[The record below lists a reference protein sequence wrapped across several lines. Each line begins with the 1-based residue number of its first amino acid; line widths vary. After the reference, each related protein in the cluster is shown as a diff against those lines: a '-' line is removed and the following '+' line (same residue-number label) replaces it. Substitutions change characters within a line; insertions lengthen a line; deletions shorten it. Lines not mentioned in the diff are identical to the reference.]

1 MAIESSKTKTST
13 WRRWV
18 HDKVATRVTKVFV
31 NGTKQ
36 ASTSGT
42 EIDFT
47 IPSGVKKV
55 VVTGVGVSTSGSDN
69 IIFQIGDSGGI
80 HTTGYGSAASYV
92 GPSTVVTSN
101 YSAGLYFRGSG
112 AALFHTFTLTWVLH
126 DEATNTW
133 VGTLTGNWSTSAY
146 TFFASG
152 SQALDSELT
161 TIRMTSAAGSVT
173 FDAGSIN
180 IQYDNPQRDLDSGV
194 SSGGVVQT
202 VHTQD
207 GSVGTGTTTI
217 PFDGTIHQ
225 ISEGDKYIEASITPK
240 SVSNKLRI
248 DVVIQCAHS
257 ATPPLG
263 LFASLFQDSNADAL
277 ITAWASLGYS
287 NNSVTMP
294 LTYWMDAGT
303 TSSTTFSVRAGSS
316 MAGTTTV
323 NGNSGAER
331 LGGTLPL
338 SITITE
344 YAA

>member
-1 MAIESSKTKTST
+1 MGRLSSKLGPTRPEGTDVVST
-13 WRRWV
+13 GESG
-18 HDKVATRVTKVFV
+18 
-31 NGTKQ
+31 GTKFLREDGDG
-36 ASTSGT
+36 TS
-42 EIDFT
+42 
-47 IPSGVKKV
+47 SWQVA
-55 VVTGVGVSTSGSDN
+55 
-69 IIFQIGDSGGI
+69 GI
-80 HTTGYGSAASYV
+80 T
-92 GPSTVVTSN
+92 
-101 YSAGLYFRGSG
+101 
-112 AALFHTFTLTWVLH
+112 
-126 DEATNTW
+126 
-133 VGTLTGNWSTSAY
+133 
-146 TFFASG
+146 
-152 SQALDSELT
+152 
-161 TIRMTSAAGSVT
+161 
-173 FDAGSIN
+173 
-180 IQYDNPQRDLDSGV
+180 
-194 SSGGVVQT
+194 VQT

-207 GSVGTGTTTI
+207 GAVATGTTTI

-248 DVVIQCAHS
+248 DVVMQCAHS

-323 NGNSGAER
+323 NGNSGATR
-331 LGGTLPL
+331 LGGILPL